1 MQLIER
7 KSIDKIVLDENEVN
21 QYLGTI
27 KQINDESKSLTVH
40 SDEDANVA
48 TDFIRGLKKIE
59 DEVKGFFK
67 EPKAEA
73 HKIHKEIVNA
83 EKTVLEP
90 LTEANNRV
98 RGLIEAY
105 TVEKQKAIEAKLRE
119 EEAGRE
125 KEAEKLLKEAEAH
138 REAGDEFTSIVKE
151 ETALSLLETPEVEAT
166 KIDNLSLR
174 TTWKARVID
183 NSKVPIEVRGMEI
196 RPVDMKILN
205 QLARTSKGKLS
216 IPGVEF
222 YQEVSTRIR
231 G

>member
-59 DEVKGFFK
+59 DEIKDFFK

-73 HKIHKEIVNA
+73 HKIHKEIVSA
-83 EKTVLEP
+83 EKAVLEP